1 MKKRDIMLI
10 IVIIAAAVLMY
21 VFMSVNRSSPGSS
34 VRVTVD
40 GELYGEYDLNKD
52 QTIEIKTGLGSN
64 VLIIENGSA
73 YMQEADCPDGYCI
86 DQGKISRNTETIV
99 CLPHKVVAEVI
110 SEAAEDGSQVDMIAR

>member
-52 QTIEIKTGLGSN
+52 QTIEIKTGLGRN